1 MSFVLVVVIW
11 FTHFR
16 CLNDDIHVHSTF
28 NKRTSKYFENSSNAL
43 DPTKNLET
51 IFNLSEISMYMVHF
65 ALSLQKRCCYYRRYL
80 IKTNEVSRTPAGTA
94 FEYCQRLSAF
104 LHGNTRV
111 KSISKRLAKVVDKL
125 QKYFEEVRLT
135 AELKNL
141 TKVNQTESNTS
152 RVTFGLHDKNRHENR
167 EAPCSSQQRCIT

>member
-1 MSFVLVVVIW
+1 MKSVEPLLEQLSNIVKDCQSSYI
-11 FTHFR
+11 
-16 CLNDDIHVHSTF
+16 L
-28 NKRTSKYFENSSNAL
+28 RT
-43 DPTKNLET
+43 
-51 IFNLSEISMYMVHF
+51 
-65 ALSLQKRCCYYRRYL
+65 
-80 IKTNEVSRTPAGTA
+80 
-94 FEYCQRLSAF
+94 
-104 LHGNTRV
+104 TRV
-111 KSISKRLAKVVDKL
+111 KSICERLAKVVDKL